1 MAAKQ
6 TIIHFDQNGGM
17 SVDNTGF
24 VGKACEQA
32 TADLMAGIGADVK
45 KDTKKPEYHQIARG
59 GGATRTNTIGR

>member
-1 MAAKQ
+1 MATKQ

-24 VGKACEQA
+24 VGKACEKA

-45 KDTKKPEYHQIARG
+45 KDTKKPEYNMVERG
-59 GGATRTNTIGR
+59 GSARVNTIGR